1 MFAFETFISPKSPK
15 IEPRGLNNVGT
26 VFSFKIYKFYNN
38 KPTEKVVGV
47 TPEIFAV
54 CNSEKFK
61 QILLEPLSSMHIV
74 IVL

>member
-47 TPEIFAV
+47 TPEIFTECATLKSSNKFFLSPGVV
-54 CNSEKFK
+54 C
-61 QILLEPLSSMHIV
+61 ILS
-74 IVL
+74 